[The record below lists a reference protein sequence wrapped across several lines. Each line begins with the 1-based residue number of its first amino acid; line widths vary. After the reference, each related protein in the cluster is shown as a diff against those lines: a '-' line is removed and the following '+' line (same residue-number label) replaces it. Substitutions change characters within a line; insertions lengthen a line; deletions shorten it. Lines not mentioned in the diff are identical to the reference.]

1 MSHAGR
7 VVAGF
12 GHGDEHD
19 FDDLVTSQHE
29 INLLR
34 SKVQHLQAECRR
46 WQQVQSRQ
54 VRTVSGC
61 DRQGFWEEFTGSSS
75 FVLVLTIL
83 RVDLVPHPAGY
94 RTLIF
99 LSLSL

>member
-29 INLLR
+29 INCLR
-34 SKVQHLQAECRR
+34 SKVQQLQAECRR

-61 DRQGFWEEFTGSSS
+61 DQQS
-75 FVLVLTIL
+75 FCQI
-83 RVDLVPHPAGY
+83 AGKNLLAAVNFVGVRGKPCVY
-94 RTLIF
+94 MDSF
-99 LSLSL
+99 L